1 MRKLLTSILMGGA
14 LLLCAQGPD
23 PEPTKVLFQGGVRQE
38 QQGRLESAKLV
49 FVTLVRTY
57 DEGPSVPQAKAEIGA
72 IAIYQEAQTKH
83 AAGDL
88 REAFDTYR
96 TLVLGYRESALA
108 AAASKQ
114 MQLIDPEGKWARR

>member
-1 MRKLLTSILMGGA
+1 MRKLFISILIGGG
-14 LLLCAQGPD
+14 LLLCAQAPD
-23 PEPTKVLFQGGVRQE
+23 PEPTKVLFNRGVREE
-38 QQGRLESAKLV
+38 QRGRLDSAKLF

-57 DEGPSVPQAKAEIGA
+57 DESSYVSQAKAEIGA
-72 IAIYQEAQTKH
+72 IAVYQEAQAKQ

-88 REAFDTYR
+88 RAAFDTYQ

-114 MQLIDPEGKWARR
+114 MRLIDPEGKWTRR